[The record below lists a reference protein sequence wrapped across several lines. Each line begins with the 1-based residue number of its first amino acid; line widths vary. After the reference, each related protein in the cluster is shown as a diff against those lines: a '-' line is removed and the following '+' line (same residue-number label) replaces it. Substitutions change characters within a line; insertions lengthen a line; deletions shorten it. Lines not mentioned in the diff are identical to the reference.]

1 MMSLFAGGL
10 DVDEPW
16 QGRWEGGVLVEC
28 HGEQEREGQNHETKK
43 RQKRET
49 KRPWTTSSSSMP
61 WTTMT
66 AKKHRCHLNRDFLS
80 YFCSKKSILKSNL
93 SVFQA
98 CIK

>member
-61 WTTMT
+61 WTTT
-66 AKKHRCHLNRDFLS
+66 TQRSIDVTLIGIFSHIFAVIFFLKKKHF
-80 YFCSKKSILKSNL
+80 
-93 SVFQA
+93 
-98 CIK
+98 